1 MELNAAVMKQW
12 ALRINEKMQEHKD
25 KLSELDQAIGD
36 GDHGHNMARGFQEV
50 ANKVGDASYDD
61 IGAMYKDVASTLISK
76 VGGASGPLYGTAF
89 LKAAN
94 AWKGRDVLD
103 SAAFTEGIE
112 AAVGGIETRGKAS
125 LGDKTMLDVWIPVR
139 DEMKEHGADA
149 EKAAKTAEK
158 ETEATIDRV
167 AKKGRA
173 SYLGERSKGHMDP
186 GAFSSQLVFEALAE
200 VYKEGAS

>member
-1 MELNAAVMKQW
+1 MELSAAVMKQW
-12 ALRINEKMQEHKD
+12 ALRINAKMQEHKD

-50 ANKVGDASYDD
+50 ANKVEDASYDD

-94 AWKGRDVLD
+94 AWKGKDVLD
-103 SAAFTEGIE
+103 SAALTEGIE

-149 EKAAKTAEK
+149 EKAAKTAANEA
-158 ETEATIDRV
+158 EATIDRI

>member
-1 MELNAAVMKQW
+1 MELSAAVMKQW
-12 ALRINEKMQEHKD
+12 ALRINAKMQEHKD

-50 ANKVGDASYDD
+50 ANKVEDTSYDD

-103 SAAFTEGIE
+103 SAALAEGIE

-149 EKAAKTAEK
+149 EKAAKTAAK
-158 ETEATIDRV
+158 EAEATIGRL

-186 GAFSSQLVFEALAE
+186 GSFSSQLIFEALAE
-200 VYKEGAS
+200 VYKEGGS

>member
-1 MELNAAVMKQW
+1 MELSAAVMKQW
-12 ALRINEKMQEHKD
+12 ALRINAKMQEHKD

-50 ANKVGDASYDD
+50 ANKVEDTSYDD

-89 LKAAN
+89 LKAAS

-103 SAAFTEGIE
+103 SAALTEGIE

-149 EKAAKTAEK
+149 EKAAKTAAE
-158 ETEATIDRV
+158 EAEATIDRI

>member
-1 MELNAAVMKQW
+1 MELSAAVMKQW
-12 ALRINEKMQEHKD
+12 ALRINAKMQEHKD

-50 ANKVGDASYDD
+50 ANKVEDTSYDD

-103 SAAFTEGIE
+103 SAALAEGIE

-149 EKAAKTAEK
+149 EKAAKTAAK
-158 ETEATIDRV
+158 EAEATIDRL

-186 GAFSSQLVFEALAE
+186 GSFSSQLIFEALAE
-200 VYKEGAS
+200 VYKEGGS